1 MPATRSMDSVQ
12 PALRHGEQI
21 LNAACFGA
29 FIANFEQVPGQERGS
44 AADANTCQMTLSSST
59 RKRFPLRN
67 YDDGHACL
75 ERQVVCG
82 RDVGGG
88 GRRAAWACSQA
99 PFRHDSCVVFRDE
112 WVARSAPSKQARLTS
127 ERAKYK
133 VRIFLGLSIIFP
145 SGKRSISVK
154 LAPPNDEHA

>member
-1 MPATRSMDSVQ
+1 MTTGMHAQSARSSAAGTLAEGASCCIVVQ
-12 PALRHGEQI
+12 P
-21 LNAACFGA
+21 
-29 FIANFEQVPGQERGS
+29 S
-44 AADANTCQMTLSSST
+44 A
-59 RKRFPLRN
+59 
-67 YDDGHACL
+67 H
-75 ERQVVCG
+75 
-82 RDVGGG
+82 
-88 GRRAAWACSQA
+88 
-99 PFRHDSCVVFRDE
+99 RHDSYVVFRDE